1 MKHVRVAT
9 ALVGPGYDFQAAI
22 NTLRAVQRAST
33 SLVEATCVPASLLL
47 PLAGGGGGEGV
58 GMQFIRI
65 LDPSFGTHFRT
76 EEPYDA

>member
-47 PLAGGGGGEGV
+47 PLAGGGERV